1 MTTSSADYVGS
12 MCGLLLFSLVPLLVG
27 HCKQRRELQRVSERV
42 SEGVS
47 VGGGEGVSER
57 GSGAAP
63 PPGPSRRITRP
74 PLTHPPSTNT
84 NTNTNTTL
92 HPHSHTRQLS
102 LDSGVEQTEILLH
115 NISHADMIMSLDE
128 DATILARPKFSCF
141 RRLSEIMYHSIKEMS
156 GLSLVEYPVHTR
168 EHTLAKRPIRKK
180 SSDCV
185 PVGFD
190 FKELCQTDL
199 LSLPNTDQL
208 RFRHK
213 DKDLLPPG
221 EVKIAA
227 AFFPLLAAL
236 IPQWQSYIHEN
247 GKVCRN
253 RKFVVFL
260 ISGQGTPRDETASV
274 VDNSTD
280 ICAELMKI
288 FLQQA
293 YPEIEVVLVP
303 SPSLNLFRYDENI
316 QFVKQILLPRVEKI
330 RNSVVDRVQEHWKE
344 YMHLYISYASGSS
357 ARVSAIGASLRP
369 YR

>member
-1 MTTSSADYVGS
+1 
-12 MCGLLLFSLVPLLVG
+12 
-27 HCKQRRELQRVSERV
+27 
-42 SEGVS
+42 
-47 VGGGEGVSER
+47 
-57 GSGAAP
+57 
-63 PPGPSRRITRP
+63 
-74 PLTHPPSTNT
+74 
-84 NTNTNTTL
+84 
-92 HPHSHTRQLS
+92 
-102 LDSGVEQTEILLH
+102 
-115 NISHADMIMSLDE
+115 
-128 DATILARPKFSCF
+128 
-141 RRLSEIMYHSIKEMS
+141 
-156 GLSLVEYPVHTR
+156 
-168 EHTLAKRPIRKK
+168 
-180 SSDCV
+180 V